1 VSRRFDVAIIGAGS
15 AGCVVAHELVRSGLR
30 VALIEAGP
38 DYGRYSSRWPRDIV
52 DPKRRSSRH
61 DWGFR
66 AELAPRV
73 VTEEERARVMGGCSA
88 HNECAAV
95 WPPRE
100 DIDAWD
106 LPGWSSAEL
115 WPLTDRIES
124 ARGGAAERGR
134 SGPLTTVA
142 WTERKLT
149 TWQSLF
155 LEAAIG
161 VGYSPLA
168 DAGCGSAAGV
178 GPFFANL
185 RHGARL
191 NSAFAFLDPVRS
203 RSRLEIFAR
212 TEARQ
217 FRMRGDHAE
226 AVICRRARA
235 ELVID
240 ADRYLLCAGT
250 YGSPTVL
257 RRSGLGSREL
267 GHGLQDHP
275 GVAIS
280 LRARSGAP
288 RDLRSRSAYRSQIVL
303 RAASEMTPLP
313 WDLHILP
320 YQADGELRVFVFFM
334 TPRSRGVARLGARRP
349 RIRFHFFEG
358 EGKSDLDALVA
369 GVEIARELIARI
381 PSVQTSDPAFGL
393 AAREQRRWIQ
403 ANVTSYAHAVG
414 TCRMGTDAAAVVDA
428 KGRVRGLANLQV
440 ADGSIVPR
448 IPRANTNLLCM
459 LIGMRMAQA
468 S

>member
-1 VSRRFDVAIIGAGS
+1 
-15 AGCVVAHELVRSGLR
+15 
-30 VALIEAGP
+30 
-38 DYGRYSSRWPRDIV
+38 V

-61 DWGFR
+61 DWGFE
-66 AELAPRV
+66 AELAPGC
-73 VTEEERARVMGGCSA
+73 VTDEERARVMGGCST

-106 LPGWSSAEL
+106 LPGWSSADL
-115 WPLTDRIES
+115 WPLIDRIES

-142 WTERKLT
+142 WTERNLT

-161 VGYSPLA
+161 AGHSPLA
-168 DAGCGSAAGV
+168 DAACGSAAGV
-178 GPFFANL
+178 GPFFANV

-191 NSAFAFLDPVRS
+191 NCAFAFIDPVRA
-203 RSRLEIFAR
+203 RSRLRIFAR
-212 TEARQ
+212 TEARR
-217 FRMRGDHAE
+217 FRLRGDHAE
-226 AVICRRARA
+226 AVICRRERA
-235 ELVID
+235 EVVIE

-250 YGSPTVL
+250 YGSPTLL
-257 RRSGLGSREL
+257 RRSGLRSREL

-280 LRARSGAP
+280 FRAKRGAP
-288 RDLRSRSAYRSQIVL
+288 RDLRSRNAYRSQIVL
-303 RAASEMTPLP
+303 RAASETTPLP

-320 YQADGELRVFVFFM
+320 YQADGELHVFVFFM
-334 TPRSRGVARLGARRP
+334 APRSRGVARLGARGP
-349 RIRFHFFEG
+349 QIRFRFFEG
-358 EGKSDLDALVA
+358 EGKTDLDALVA
-369 GVEIARELIARI
+369 GVEIAHELIARM
-381 PSVQTSDPAFGL
+381 PWVQASDRAFGL
-393 AAREQRRWIQ
+393 AAREQRRWMR
-403 ANVTSYAHAVG
+403 ANVTNYAHAVG
-414 TCRMGTDAAAVVDA
+414 TCRMGTDDAAVVDA

-459 LIGMRMAQA
+459 LIGMRLAQA